1 MGRKWAAHMAGI
13 VTLIDDVLDG
23 AVGLLSQRPLGVP
36 WRPQA
41 LRKPSCQEARGTF
54 LSGGQSEWATTTF
67 FGLLR
72 PQFTRP
78 HSTSTTRPNAIRTTY
93 SSRLTRTVK
102 HCSVGCV
109 RLARQQGLMAARR
122 IVLEVDLDKAPW
134 SVSHLRLRLTAATAI
149 PSRRALYPLQTH
161 RSLFSTTSLHQCRH
175 AATH

>member
-1 MGRKWAAHMAGI
+1 MGTDRGHRMGYFR
-13 VTLIDDVLDG
+13 VRREPT
-23 AVGLLSQRPLGVP
+23 RPLHLSLGLPLVVTCDRASP
-36 WRPQA
+36 TA
-41 LRKPSCQEARGTF
+41 ARQPESSVNLAPF
-54 LSGGQSEWATTTF
+54 VVHIS
-67 FGLLR
+67 R
-72 PQFTRP
+72 TRA
-78 HSTSTTRPNAIRTTY
+78 RPNAIRTTY